1 MESRAPSRIL
11 TKPGTKTQQ
20 IKASLPKASLPAAN
34 LPMANPPAALGE
46 TGLPEALG
54 NHFNTGSSAAAVSD
68 LTLEQAIG
76 VQVRQLRRRL
86 GITVSELAGTAGLS
100 GGMLSKIENGQISP
114 SLASLQALANAL
126 NVPITTFFSTFEE
139 KRDCSYVKAGTG
151 VVIERRGSKAGH
163 QYSLLGHALGG
174 AVVVEP
180 YLITLH
186 KDAVP
191 YPAFQH
197 EGTEFIF
204 MLTGEV
210 MYRHGDQSYHLTP
223 GDALLFDSAAPHG
236 PEKLLIKPMT
246 YLSIITYAREPV

>member
-1 MESRAPSRIL
+1 MDSKTSAPRAQA
-11 TKPGTKTQQ
+11 KPGTAKAQV
-20 IKASLPKASLPAAN
+20 IKS
-34 LPMANPPAALGE
+34 
-46 TGLPEALG
+46 TLPEALREAG
-54 NHFNTGSSAAAVSD
+54 LPEGIAEPYTTGSSAAAVSD

-76 VQVRQLRRRL
+76 VQVRQLRRRV
-86 GITVSELAGTAGLS
+86 GITVSELATAAGLS

-114 SLASLQALANAL
+114 SLASLQALASAL
-126 NVPITTFFSTFEE
+126 NVPLTTFFSTFEE
-139 KRDCSYVKAGTG
+139 KRDCSFVKAGSG
-151 VVIERRGSKAGH
+151 VIIERRGTKAGH

-186 KDAVP
+186 KDAAP

-197 EGTEFIF
+197 EGTEFIY

-223 GDALLFDSAAPHG
+223 GDALLFDAPHG

-246 YLSIITYAREPV
+246 YLSIITYAREPM

>member
-1 MESRAPSRIL
+1 MPVQTQLKKSSQAAAEPAATAPAAAPP
-11 TKPGTKTQQ
+11 KAAKV
-20 IKASLPKASLPAAN
+20 IKAPLEE
-34 LPMANPPAALGE
+34 ALVE
-46 TGLPEALG
+46 AGLPPIAEPYA
-54 NHFNTGSSAAAVSD
+54 TGSNAASVSD

-76 VQVRQLRRRL
+76 VQVRQLRRRV
-86 GITVSELAGTAGLS
+86 GITVSELAAGAGLS

-114 SLASLQALANAL
+114 SLASLQALASAL
-126 NVPITTFFSTFEE
+126 NVPLTTFFSTFEE
-139 KRDCSYVKAGTG
+139 KRDCSFVKAGSG
-151 VVIERRGSKAGH
+151 VVIERRGTKVGH

-174 AVVVEP
+174 TVVVEP

-186 KDAVP
+186 KDAAP

-197 EGTEFIF
+197 EGTEFIY

-210 MYRHGDQSYHLTP
+210 LYRHGDQSYHLTP

-246 YLSIITYAREPV
+246 YLSIITYAREPA